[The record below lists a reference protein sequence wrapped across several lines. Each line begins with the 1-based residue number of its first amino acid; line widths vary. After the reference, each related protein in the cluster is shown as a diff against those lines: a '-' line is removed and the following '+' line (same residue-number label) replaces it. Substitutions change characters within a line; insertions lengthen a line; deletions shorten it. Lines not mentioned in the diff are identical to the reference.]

1 MVNENEKE
9 KLIGQLK
16 KALTWNSKYE
26 DSSRKEIMID
36 ESVLDQAEKIS
47 RMLDTNIERIFTLA
61 AYRILKKER
70 SALAPHHLIDA
81 LARART
87 RHIRAQRLL

>member
-47 RMLDTNIERIFTLA
+47 RMLDTNIERIFTFA
-61 AYRILKKER
+61 AYRILKER
-70 SALAPHHLIDA
+70 D
-81 LARART
+81 
-87 RHIRAQRLL
+87 LL